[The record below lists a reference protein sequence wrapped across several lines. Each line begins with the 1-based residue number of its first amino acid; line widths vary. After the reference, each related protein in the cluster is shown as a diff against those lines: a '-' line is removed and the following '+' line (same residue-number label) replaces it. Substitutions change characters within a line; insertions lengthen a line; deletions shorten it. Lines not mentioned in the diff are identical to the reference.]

1 MKIEHVAIWAAD
13 LEAQRRFYET
23 RFGATAGDRYHNTR
37 KDFRSYFL
45 RFADGARLELMA
57 MPGIPASQD
66 SVVAQR
72 LGLIHLAFS
81 VGSQEAVDQHHAQSV
96 AEGLRVLDG
105 PRWTGDGYYEYVL
118 LDPED
123 NRIEVT
129 I

>member
-23 RFGATAGDRYHNTR
+23 HFGATAGDRYHNTR

-66 SVVAQR
+66 SVAAQR

>member
-1 MKIEHVAIWAAD
+1 MKIEHVAIWTSN
-13 LEAQRRFYET
+13 LEALRFFYED
-23 RFGATAGDRYHNTR
+23 RFGATAGDRYHNER
-37 KDFRSYFL
+37 KGFSSYFL

-57 MPGIPASQD
+57 MPGIPPSRDDAQ
-66 SVVAQR
+66 AQR

-81 VGSQEAVDQHHAQSV
+81 VGSKDAVDAHHAQSL

-118 LDPED
+118 LDPDD

>member
-1 MKIEHVAIWAAD
+1 MKIEHIAIWASD
-13 LEAQRRFYET
+13 LEALRRFYEN
-23 RFGATAGDRYHNTR
+23 RFDATAGDRYLNDR
-37 KDFRSYFL
+37 KGFSSYFL
-45 RFADGARLELMA
+45 KFADGARLELMA
-57 MPGIPASQD
+57 MPGIPPSQD
-66 SVVAQR
+66 NPQAQR
-72 LGLIHLAFS
+72 VDLIHLAFS
-81 VGSQEAVDQHHAQSV
+81 VGSTEAVDQHHAQSL